1 MSKSVLLAFLAA
13 CLVVCLGG
21 LALSALSV
29 PALADE
35 GHDHHDMMESQLG
48 TVHFPVSCTPEA
60 QKTFEKGVALL
71 HSFWYEEAEK
81 TFTEASKKDPKCAM
95 AHWGIA
101 MSLWHQLWD
110 WPKGATLARGAAE
123 LKTAKKL
130 KARTERERDYIAAA
144 RAFYTHS
151 GKAGSSSQESGAKEK
166 SAKAEDDHEA
176 RARAYSEAMEKVYT
190 RYSDDHEAAA
200 FYALSLIASE
210 PAGDT
215 TFANR
220 KKAGAILEELFAIEP
235 DHPGIAHYLIHTYD
249 KPQLAQLGLPAARR
263 YAAIAPASPHALH
276 MPSHIFERVGD
287 WPDDITSNLAS
298 IAATR
303 KTAAM
308 HMGGESHQFH
318 AMDFLIYAY
327 LQSGREDEAA
337 KWIAEVKTMPSM
349 KMGDMDMRAFA
360 AAKFPAMYALEL
372 RRWADAAKLE
382 VVADSSA
389 GDKVYTYWARA
400 IGAARSGDLAGAK
413 KNVAEMETIRKDQL
427 ARNKK
432 YAAESTEMAENEAS
446 AWVMH
451 GEGRD
456 EEATA
461 LLRKVADHEDSVGE
475 EQTSIPAREMLADI
489 LLEMHRPEQAL
500 VEYQGDLKF
509 NPKRFNA
516 LYGAAQAAE
525 MAGKAPEAGEYYA
538 LLVKSCEGGASGRPE
553 LARAR
558 SAVVAAK

>member
-1 MSKSVLLAFLAA
+1 MRRISFLALVIAA
-13 CLVVCLGG
+13 CLALCVALGS
-21 LALSALSV
+21 L
-29 PALADE
+29 PARADE

-48 TVHFPVSCTPEA
+48 TVHFPISCTPEA

-81 TFTEASKKDPKCAM
+81 TFTEAGKQDPKCAM
-95 AHWGIA
+95 AHWGVA

-110 WPKGATLARGAAE
+110 WPKEGTLKRGAEE
-123 LKTAKKL
+123 LKAAEEPEAK
-130 KARTERERDYIAAA
+130 TERERDYIAAA
-144 RAFYTHS
+144 AAFYTHT
-151 GKAGSSSQESGAKEK
+151 GKRPSTGKPVDSAES
-166 SAKAEDDHEA
+166 DHEA
-176 RARAYSEAMEKVYT
+176 RAQAYSAAMEKVYT
-190 RYSDDHEAAA
+190 RYPDDHEAAA
-200 FYALSLIASE
+200 FYALSLLASE
-210 PAGDT
+210 PDNDT

-220 KKAGAILEELFAIEP
+220 KKAAAILEKLFAIEP

-287 WPDDITSNLAS
+287 WPDDIKSNLAS

-308 HMGGESHQFH
+308 HMGGEAHQFH

-337 KWIAEVKTMPSM
+337 KWIEEVKTMPAM

-372 RRWADAAKLE
+372 HRWADAAKLE
-382 VVADSSA
+382 VVADSTPDNKA
-389 GDKVYTYWARA
+389 YTYWARA
-400 IGAARSGDLAGAK
+400 IGAARSGDVPGARK
-413 KNVAEMETIRKDQL
+413 DVAEIETIRKEQL
-427 ARNKK
+427 AKNRK
-432 YAAESTEMAENEAS
+432 YSAEYTEMVENEAS
-446 AWVMH
+446 AWLMH

-456 EEATA
+456 DEAVA
-461 LLRKVADHEDSVGE
+461 LLRKVADHEDAVGE

-489 LLEMHRPEQAL
+489 LLEMHKPELAL
-500 VEYQGDLKF
+500 AEYQEDLKF
-509 NPKRFNA
+509 NPKRFNG

-525 MAGKAPEAGEYYA
+525 MAGKAPQASEYYA
-538 LLVKSCEGGASGRPE
+538 LLVKSCEGGGSARPE
-553 LARAR
+553 LAKAR
-558 SAVVAAK
+558 AVVVARQ

>member
-1 MSKSVLLAFLAA
+1 MA
-13 CLVVCLGG
+13 CLAVYLGV
-21 LALSALSV
+21 LSV

-35 GHDHHDMMESQLG
+35 GHDHHDMMESELG
-48 TVHFPVSCTPEA
+48 TVHFPISCTPEA

-81 TFTEASKKDPKCAM
+81 TFTEASKQDPKCAM
-95 AHWGIA
+95 AHWGVA

-110 WPKGATLARGAAE
+110 WPKDDTLARGAAE
-123 LKTAKKL
+123 LKTAEKL
-130 KARTERERDYIAAA
+130 KAPTERERDYIAAA
-144 RAFYTHS
+144 QAFYTHS
-151 GKAGSSSQESGAKEK
+151 GKAGKG
-166 SAKAEDDHEA
+166 KAEDDHEA

-190 RYSDDHEAAA
+190 RYGVNGSPQDHEAAA
-200 FYALSLIASE
+200 FYALSLLASE
-210 PAGDT
+210 PENDT

-220 KKAGAILEELFAIEP
+220 KKAGAILEKLFAIEP

-287 WPDDITSNLAS
+287 WQDDITSNLAS

-337 KWIAEVKTMPSM
+337 KWIEEVKTMPSM
-349 KMGDMDMRAFA
+349 KMGDMDMHAYA
-360 AAKFPAMYALEL
+360 MAKFPAMYALEL
-372 RRWADAAKLE
+372 RRWSDAAKLE
-382 VVADSSA
+382 LVAGSDT
-389 GDKVYTYWARA
+389 GDKVYTYWARG

-413 KNVAEMETIRKDQL
+413 KDVAEMETIRKDEL

-451 GEGRD
+451 AEGKD
-456 EEATA
+456 DEATA

-489 LLEMHRPEQAL
+489 LLEIHRPEQAL

-509 NPKRFNA
+509 NPKRFNG

-538 LLVKSCEGGASGRPE
+538 LLVKSCEGGGSGRPE
-553 LARAR
+553 LVKAR
-558 SAVVAAK
+558 SAVVATK

>member
-1 MSKSVLLAFLAA
+1 MRKTIWSAS
-13 CLVVCLGG
+13 
-21 LALSALSV
+21 LSAVCAVAVCAVAALAV
-29 PALADE
+29 PAMADE
-35 GHDHHDMMESQLG
+35 GHDHHDVMESQLG

-81 TFTEASKKDPKCAM
+81 TFTEAEKQDSKCAM
-95 AHWGIA
+95 AHWGVA

-110 WPKGATLARGAAE
+110 WPKEDTIAHGAAE
-123 LKTAKKL
+123 LKKAEKPKAK
-130 KARTERERDYIAAA
+130 TERERDYIGAA
-144 RAFYTHS
+144 RAFYTH
-151 GKAGSSSQESGAKEK
+151 KGSDQGNS
-166 SAKAEDDHEA
+166 DHEA
-176 RARAYSEAMEKVYT
+176 RARAYSDAMQKVYD
-190 RYSDDHEAAA
+190 RYKDDHEAAA
-200 FYALSLIASE
+200 FYALSLLASE
-210 PAGDT
+210 PENDT

-220 KKAGAILEELFAIEP
+220 KKAGAILEKLFEIEP

-263 YAAIAPASPHALH
+263 YAEIAPASPHALH

-287 WPDDITSNLAS
+287 WPDDIKSNLAS

-337 KWIAEVKTMPSM
+337 KWIEEVKTMPSM
-349 KMGDMDMRAFA
+349 KMGDMDMHAFA
-360 AAKFPAMYALEL
+360 MAKFPAMYALEMH
-372 RRWADAAKLE
+372 RWADAAKLE
-382 VVADSSA
+382 VVADSSP
-389 GDKVYTYWARA
+389 GDKAYTYWAHA
-400 IGAARSGDLAGAK
+400 IGSVRSGDLPAAK
-413 KNVAEMETIRKDQL
+413 QDVDEIEAIRKDFV
-427 ARNKK
+427 ARHKN
-432 YAAESTEMAENEAS
+432 YPAEYTEMVENEAS

-451 GEGRD
+451 AEGKD

-461 LLRKVADHEDSVGE
+461 LMRKVADHEDAVGE

-489 LLEMHRPEQAL
+489 LLEMRKPEMAL
-500 VEYQGDLKF
+500 AEYQGDLKF

-516 LYGAAQAAE
+516 LYGAARAAE
-525 MAGKAPEAGEYYA
+525 IAGKASEASEYYA
-538 LLVKSCEGGASGRPE
+538 LLVKTCDGGGSGRPE
-553 LARAR
+553 LAKAKQ
-558 SAVVAAK
+558 AVVATK